1 MQQKTLILKVLQVI
15 SQNRQKR
22 LEYEARKKSIREHNQ
37 FLLEAEQRGISIG
50 EQRINALNTILIDSN
65 RIDELKRAATDKV
78 LQTQLM
84 DELLPKDLP

>member
-1 MQQKTLILKVLQVI
+1 MKKNTLIFNVLLFT

-22 LEYEARKKSIREHNQ
+22 LEYEARKKSIRDHNQ